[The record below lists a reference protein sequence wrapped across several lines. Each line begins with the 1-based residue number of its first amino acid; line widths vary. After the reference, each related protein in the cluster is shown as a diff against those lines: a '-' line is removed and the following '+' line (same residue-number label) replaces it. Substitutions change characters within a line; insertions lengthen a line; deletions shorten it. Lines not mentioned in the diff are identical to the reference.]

1 MKNILLTILVTIL
14 FAFSVKGQA
23 PTGFYAK
30 VAGNYTSLN
39 SPDLI
44 TSADIGY
51 GYGITF
57 NMGYHETYNYQVEFS
72 SNRGFLNFKTL
83 DQTFENVSD
92 SEIAYTN
99 FNAGFYFNYYVLKPD
114 EDTFFIGPQA
124 GISFTFAAD
133 FENTS
138 ITDEQYYYLPYRLN
152 DNSFDIPKVLPNVGI
167 GLTGG
172 YNNLRFDLRYELGL
186 GNVLEGTTSNK
197 FNENNIYIGPSFSG
211 KINTLSFGVSYLIL
225 STNKRK

>member
-14 FAFSVKGQA
+14 ITFSVKGQA

-30 VAGNYTSLN
+30 VTGNYTSLN

-57 NMGYHETYNYQVEFS
+57 NMGYHETYNYQAEFS
-72 SNRGFLNFKTL
+72 FNKGFLNFKTL
-83 DQTFENVSD
+83 DQTFENVYD
-92 SEIAYTN
+92 SKMAYTN
-99 FNAGFYFNYYVLKPD
+99 FNAGFYFNYYVMKPD

-124 GISFTFAAD
+124 GISVTFVAD

-138 ITDEQYYYLPYRLN
+138 ITDEQYYYLPYLLN
-152 DNSFDIPKVLPNVGI
+152 DNSFDIPKVLPNLGI

-197 FNENNIYIGPSFSG
+197 YNENNIYIGPSFTG

>member
-1 MKNILLTILVTIL
+1 MKNIFLTILGTIL
-14 FAFSVKGQA
+14 IPFSVKGQA

-92 SEIAYTN
+92 SKIAYTN

-152 DNSFDIPKVLPNVGI
+152 DNSFDFPKVLPNVGI

-172 YNNLRFDLRYELGL
+172 YNNLRFDLRYELGF

-197 FNENNIYIGPSFSG
+197 FNENNIYIGPSFTG

-225 STNKRK
+225 STNKR